1 MTRVTLKKACELTGK
16 SKRTIQRYMS
26 TGKVSYMTNIQ
37 GHKQIDVS
45 ELLRVF
51 GELSPPVTDEV
62 RPAVTMTNNT
72 VDISPQM
79 AEMIAAEVSKG
90 VSQAIAPLIAKIENL
105 TNRLEY
111 KPQPAEEVKQD
122 KPPAEKVRSE
132 HAISIE
138 KVNTGKLKE
147 KDYFSGLSFLGE
159 K

>member
-1 MTRVTLKKACELTGK
+1 MTRVTLKKACELTDK

-26 TGKVSYMTNIQ
+26 TGKLSYTSNLQ

-51 GELSPPVTDEV
+51 GELSPPITADVRTDVTV
-62 RPAVTMTNNT
+62 TNNT
-72 VDISPQM
+72 VDISTQM

-90 VSQAIAPLIAKIENL
+90 VSQAIAPLIKQIENL

-111 KPQPAEEVKQD
+111 KPS
-122 KPPAEKVRSE
+122 PPENVRSE

-138 KVNTGKLKE
+138 KVDTAKLKE
-147 KDYFSGLSFLGE
+147 KDYFSGLSFLG